1 MKTKFLFVLLSLF
14 LCGSISYAQRK
25 TDNLNRGLV
34 AVVPKSGSGIFLS
47 WRVQADEYYDVTYN
61 VYRNGTKLNSETLNV
76 SNYYDASG
84 SASNTYTVKAVVKGV
99 EESAGESAKV
109 FTKRDG
115 GNNTPAYLP
124 IKMKDVV
131 DRDGNVIY
139 SADASVCTWEYT
151 LNDCCMADLD
161 GDGEV
166 EIIVKRI
173 NATDAGTKYPN
184 GTDKKLYE
192 YSNTK
197 AYNIF
202 EAYKLDGT
210 RLWWIDCG
218 PNMVSLNSTEVN
230 CVAFDWDQDGK
241 AEVLFRGADNMI
253 VHPSVG
259 DPYYIGDKDVNTRN
273 DIQNHDNA
281 QYAWTITGKE
291 YLVYLEGATAKKY
304 KVIDFPIEREGADK
318 WPGAIDNDSYGH
330 RSSKFFFGAPYLDGR
345 KPSIFLARGIYGR
358 TKMTAL
364 DVDANHNLTVRSGWP
379 WECNVKSSPWFGQ
392 GYHNYSVAD
401 VDGDGCDEIVYGSMV
416 IDNNGKGLSTTGLG
430 HGDAHH
436 VGDLDPYRKG
446 LEIFACNED
455 SPNMNYRNATTSE
468 IYFRSVGKNDDGRAL
483 VGNFSDKFPG
493 CFGRS
498 TNTGMISTV
507 CDVEVPSV
515 GSIGW
520 SNLSDRIYWDGD
532 LLEEYIFSPGVERE
546 CVVSKINDNRIMQ
559 TYGVKMNNSSKNNSC
574 AQGDILGD
582 WREELVLR
590 SGDNKELRIY
600 TTSDPTE
607 YRIPSLWYD
616 HQYRQAMVWQPC
628 AYNQPPHASF
638 FLGNIEGITQAP
650 PPLTNS
656 GREEITAGS
665 TISTECNGKKMMFVS
680 PTTGNSNFYFTGKIS
695 PAELIVNVPTL
706 VSGNDDNNNITYACR
721 TCTFSN
727 KDSND
732 GIQGDT
738 HFVKQGEGLLVMPK
752 KTLSYTGD
760 TEIWAGSVQ
769 FRGKLTESNMW
780 MNRHTSF
787 YGDAEISKSITMEY
801 GATIYPSIT
810 ATNETAADY
819 ATLKVNTLNMHE
831 GSCITIQINTDDPT
845 QHDNIQIGTLNI
857 RKQDWKYG
865 PEHSA
870 PVFNLQ
876 GVGTKRLDFG
886 KYEVGTLEQVGDGC
900 DLSDI
905 EVISNAKYNYPG
917 KVVLEDGKIYI
928 VLGEEAET
936 GDVTPHPA
944 DAIVVGD
951 EGNNAAWDQDI
962 HSEPYTLTPGQ
973 ALHIEFRNY
982 NGTHISSVTKEVWEN
997 WVLFCKSTSG
1007 TEYFAARADNWGWG
1021 TKWGNMEVNPAREY
1035 NSSAFGSEFCQQLDG
1050 AWVVMD
1056 IKYEDGEVRVR
1067 TTVTSLEGKVMTDS
1081 FRGMMISDDEINFYL
1096 KVQGSHIAIDKSKT
1110 YIKDLGTYSESYR
1123 LDFEEPSDNNY
1134 GFVVANNASVGAM
1147 NQVVRSDGS
1156 HFFHIYQGDQND
1168 RIVNLSFENNE
1179 AFVEATDY
1187 ILQFDLGIISNNDHE
1202 NSAIK
1207 INGVN
1212 GPIFTIEWIKNSTQA
1227 TIKDS
1232 KGTSLGTMSIDKY
1245 NNPNTINIDKTPS
1258 VLYRFVISSNSDDGT
1273 LLNVKNGNTFIIQNA
1288 QLTKDFVTISS
1299 FSNEMARYYTHI
1311 AYDDIILNSR
1321 HAEDVDDGDLN
1332 KHYVYDYRLSY
1343 ILDFEEPSS
1352 NKYGFVGD
1360 ATMGQATL
1368 SVGHC
1373 FHADQGSGSGDRN
1386 ANISFVGKSAFEGA
1400 EDYKMEFDWGF
1411 AVSNQNGSRTS
1422 LESKEEGT
1430 LFYIETPA
1438 YGKSTL
1444 FLADGTPVC
1453 EIENDGYSKALPT
1466 KLSHFVITSN
1476 ELGTYLTVTRG
1487 DKVVAENVMLTT
1499 GLVHISALNTKL
1511 GRAVSHLALDNI
1523 TLYENIPFTL
1533 SDIVYPQ
1540 FEPGHY
1546 NKVKVQRSLVA
1557 GYNTFCI
1564 PTYTSPEFVGGEG
1577 AKAYTLA
1584 DASLVGDTYV
1594 LRFDRVQDI
1603 EPNQPYLL
1611 WLPEAKAVPDLQDIT
1626 LYEINQNNI
1635 KEVNGWKFIGSYEA
1649 PHNTAGKYLVAG
1661 DQIRLGGASS
1671 YVYGM
1676 RAYLEAPVRN
1686 AKVRAA
1692 FNDNSAT
1699 PLESVIVSDGNEGE
1713 AIYNV
1718 SGIRM
1723 REVKTG
1729 INIVRKGNGT
1739 MYKVYVK

>member
-61 VYRNGTKLNSETLNV
+61 VYRNGTKLNSEPLNV

-84 SASNTYTVKAVVKGV
+84 SASNTYTVNAVVKGV

-318 WPGAIDNDSYGH
+318 WPGAIDNDGYGH

-507 CDVEVPSV
+507 CDEVVTAV
-515 GSIGW
+515 GSINSGH
-520 SNLSDRIYWDGD
+520 LADRIYWDGD
-532 LLEEYIFSPGVERE
+532 LLEEYMYSPGTERE
-546 CVVSKINDNRIMQ
+546 CVISKINDYTIMQ
-559 TYGVKMNNSSKNNSC
+559 TSGVKMNNSSKNNPC

-582 WREELVLR
+582 WREEVVLR
-590 SGDNKELRIY
+590 SSDNKELRVY

-656 GREEITAGS
+656 GREEIAAGS
-665 TISTECNGKKMMFVS
+665 TITTECNGKKMMFVS
-680 PTTGNSNFYFTGKIS
+680 PTTSDSYFNFTDKIS

-706 VSGNDDNNNITYACR
+706 VSGNDDNANIQYAR
-721 TCTFSN
+721 RKCTIGYSGP
-727 KDSND
+727 SA
-732 GIQGDT
+732 GIEGDT
-738 HFVKQGEGLLVMPK
+738 HLVKQGEGLLVLPN
-752 KTLSYTGD
+752 KTLSYMGD

-769 FRGKLTESNMW
+769 FTGTLTNSNVW

-787 YGDAEISKSITMEY
+787 FSKAVVNKSITMEY
-801 GATIYPSIT
+801 GATIYPSAS
-810 ATNETAADY
+810 ATDEETTDF

-876 GVGTKRLDFG
+876 GVGSKRLDFG
-886 KYEVGTLEQVGDGC
+886 KYEVGTLTQVGAGSN
-900 DLSDI
+900 LSDI
-905 EVISNAKYNYPG
+905 EVMSNAKYNYPG

-951 EGNNAAWDQDI
+951 EGNNATWAADV
-962 HSEPYTLTPGQ
+962 HSDPYELHDGQ
-973 ALHIEFRNY
+973 LLHIEFRNY
-982 NGTHISSVTKEVWEN
+982 NGTHISSVTKKTWEN
-997 WVLFCKSTSG
+997 WVLFCKSTTG

-1021 TKWGNMEVNPAREY
+1021 TKWSKTEVNPAREY

-1056 IKYEDGEVRVR
+1056 IKYEDGEVSVR

-1081 FRGMMISDDEINFYL
+1081 FRGMMISDPVINFYL
-1096 KVQGSHIAIDKSKT
+1096 KVEGAHIAIDKQKT
-1110 YIKDLGTYSESYR
+1110 KIKDLGTYEEYYI
-1123 LDFEEPSDNNY
+1123 LDFEEASDNNY
-1134 GFVVANNASVGAM
+1134 GFAGNASFKQEVLSNGTHCFHVDQGGGSGDRDANISFENNRSFATATDYKFVFDWAFAVSNTNASTTTLMGEYGELFHITTPAYGSSSLLYNSSGELIYTLTNDGYKKALPKTNIYHFEIISSSEGTYLTVSKGNEVLVNKKKLADDLVHLTSLNTTMGKTVSHMLLDDIILYKRNAEEADDGSIENHKVYNYQESYKLDFEQASSNYYGFKMLSSAEVETKAQVGNA
-1147 NQVVRSDGS
+1147 DGS
-1156 HFFHIYQGDQND
+1156 HYFHIYQGNNND
-1168 RIVNLSFENNE
+1168 RTIYLPLENVD
-1179 AFVEATDY
+1179 AFKNAEDYMLEFDFGAISGNSNKSTVTVEGTNGALFTINWENSSTIASVQNADGIELGTLDINGY
-1187 ILQFDLGIISNNDHE
+1187 IKDVTNNAQVTPTKWSHFVITGNQNGVFLKVIQGKEENVSEVRISEEFSTITKISN
-1202 NSAIK
+1202 
-1207 INGVN
+1207 
-1212 GPIFTIEWIKNSTQA
+1212 
-1227 TIKDS
+1227 
-1232 KGTSLGTMSIDKY
+1232 TMGRWYS
-1245 NNPNTINIDKTPS
+1245 
-1258 VLYRFVISSNSDDGT
+1258 
-1273 LLNVKNGNTFIIQNA
+1273 
-1288 QLTKDFVTISS
+1288 
-1299 FSNEMARYYTHI
+1299 HI
-1311 AYDDIILNSR
+1311 AYDDII
-1321 HAEDVDDGDLN
+1321 
-1332 KHYVYDYRLSY
+1332 
-1343 ILDFEEPSS
+1343 
-1352 NKYGFVGD
+1352 
-1360 ATMGQATL
+1360 
-1368 SVGHC
+1368 
-1373 FHADQGSGSGDRN
+1373 
-1386 ANISFVGKSAFEGA
+1386 
-1400 EDYKMEFDWGF
+1400 
-1411 AVSNQNGSRTS
+1411 
-1422 LESKEEGT
+1422 
-1430 LFYIETPA
+1430 
-1438 YGKSTL
+1438 
-1444 FLADGTPVC
+1444 
-1453 EIENDGYSKALPT
+1453 
-1466 KLSHFVITSN
+1466 
-1476 ELGTYLTVTRG
+1476 
-1487 DKVVAENVMLTT
+1487 
-1499 GLVHISALNTKL
+1499 
-1511 GRAVSHLALDNI
+1511 
-1523 TLYENIPFTL
+1523 LYENIPFTL
-1533 SDIVYPQ
+1533 SDIVYPE

-1671 YVYGM
+1671 YVNGM
-1676 RAYLEAPVRN
+1676 RAYLEAPVQN

-1713 AIYNV
+1713 VIYNV

-1729 INIVRKGNGT
+1729 INIVRKGDGT